1 VISSSPL
8 KRLILINPGPLREI
22 RLLAEVSRGLDE
34 VRSVVDRETMGAVSP
49 STQLLA
55 VDSLMQVHHNAI
67 GRTLRAANQRS
78 GRLLFAPD
86 DALQLV
92 VSHITH
98 ASTATYWLRL
108 ARGFRKIPLKDGQ
121 RFFEASTAKSREL
134 RESVLGRVKLS
145 CRWAMEIMGE
155 LAALPAAGRPQ
166 VQRTF
171 DSLQLQMLC
180 TQIQA
185 TIFARNT
192 ATGGPGLSPS
202 ALGQMRHELDNVR
215 LDPDFPSRSPG
226 EKQLLWLTVSAL
238 EAVAGNTDRVRAA
251 LRERLALSTGHADAH
266 AQALVSMLG
275 YCEEPA
281 ERLAILNDLKAL
293 ATPGLGP
300 IFSRAR
306 VGRAAVFRDLFWH
319 LAVAVEPDDQFAP
332 ALFEDAVACYE
343 RWVWGRESSLGGGKV
358 RIATTWRGKGRVAWY
373 LSDSLQIRSF
383 SVDPEIVARLFEA
396 TDRAPTKPPRALD
409 EAIAFLDAVIGPLF
423 EEALAGGGE
432 HRVQALGQVAL
443 LPLLATN
450 VGGRP
455 LGASV
460 HISLSHP
467 NPFVA
472 TTASWGSRSFDL
484 VVIDERFA
492 ENAVVQ
498 EAVAEAQARGLSQPR
513 VITFDSRIDTKAL
526 SKQALVDELS
536 TARSVL
542 IFSHIENSITAA
554 ALAGLVLGPSST
566 LSAEEIAALDLS
578 AVTEMVLIG
587 CASGRAN
594 PFVGDVTVAHAAALA
609 GAAEVFYTIWPVLS
623 PFGSRVA
630 TDLVRARY
638 EGRSLAEFLAAQ
650 FTSDRRAA
658 SPLALMR
665 P

>member
-1 VISSSPL
+1 
-8 KRLILINPGPLREI
+8 
-22 RLLAEVSRGLDE
+22 
-34 VRSVVDRETMGAVSP
+34 
-49 STQLLA
+49 
-55 VDSLMQVHHNAI
+55 MQAHHNAI
-67 GRTLRAANQRS
+67 GTTLRAANKRG

-92 VSHITH
+92 VSYITH

-108 ARGFRKIPLKDGQ
+108 ARGFRRIPRKDGQ
-121 RFFEASTAKSREL
+121 RFFEASTAKSREI

-145 CRWAMEIMGE
+145 CRSAMEIMGE
-155 LAALPAAGRPQ
+155 LTALLAAGGPA

-171 DSLQLQMLC
+171 GPLQLQILC

-185 TIFARNT
+185 NIFARDT
-192 ATGGPGLSPS
+192 ATGGLSLSPS
-202 ALGQMRHELDNVR
+202 TLGQMRHELDNVR

-226 EKQLLWLTVSAL
+226 EKQLLWLTVAVV
-238 EAVAGNTDRVRAA
+238 EEVAGNTDRVRAA
-251 LRERLALSTGHADAH
+251 LRERLALSTGHDDVH
-266 AQALVSMLG
+266 AQGLVSMLG
-275 YCEEPA
+275 YCEEAA

-293 ATPGLGP
+293 ATPALGP
-300 IFSRAR
+300 IFSRTRIGR
-306 VGRAAVFRDLFWH
+306 VAVFRDALWNS
-319 LAVAVEPDDQFAP
+319 AAAVEPDDDFAA

-343 RWVWGRESSLGGGKV
+343 HWVWGRESSLGGGKV
-358 RIATTWRGKGRVAWY
+358 RIASTWQGKGRVAWY
-373 LSDSLQIRSF
+373 LSDSLQLRSF
-383 SVDPEIVARLFEA
+383 SIDPEMVTRLFEA
-396 TDRAPTKPPRALD
+396 MDRAPTTPPRVLE
-409 EAIAFLDAVIGPLF
+409 EAIAFLDAV
-423 EEALAGGGE
+423 ALAGGGE
-432 HRVQALGQVAL
+432 HRVQALGQVAQ

-450 VGGRP
+450 VGGRA

-460 HISLSHP
+460 NIALGHP
-467 NPFVA
+467 NPLVA
-472 TTASWGSRSFDL
+472 ATASRGARSFDL

-492 ENAVVQ
+492 ENIVVQ
-498 EAVAEAQARGLSQPR
+498 EAVAEARARGLSQSR
-513 VITFDSRIDTKAL
+513 VITFDSRIDAAAL

-536 TARSVL
+536 TAHSVL
-542 IFSHIENSITAA
+542 IFSHIENSITSA

-609 GAAEVFYTIWPVLS
+609 GAAEVFYTLWPVLS

-630 TDLVRARY
+630 KDLVRARY
-638 EGRSLAEFLAAQ
+638 EGRSLAEFLAAR